1 MDPGTASLYLTNHT
15 RTCRL
20 AECSIQ
26 QQRQRRAA
34 VHPHTTAAAV
44 SAAYVQ
50 YMASRRQVTSST
62 EHAAPSAAGRVA
74 GAKKYEGCKCKRKAE
89 ACSTGRVALERQVC
103 TCGVPGTARPMV
115 SQATQAPHVQTEH
128 APLQS
133 TINSLVVLSYYT
145 LLIAHGHKTAPNN
158 PGTYS
163 YTCIYMYTSIPQR
176 YY

>member
-1 MDPGTASLYLTNHT
+1 M
-15 RTCRL
+15 
-20 AECSIQ
+20 
-26 QQRQRRAA
+26 
-34 VHPHTTAAAV
+34 

-158 PGTYS
+158 PGTYLSLIHISEPTRPERIS
-163 YTCIYMYTSIPQR
+163 YAVFCLKKKNRIFDK
-176 YY
+176 